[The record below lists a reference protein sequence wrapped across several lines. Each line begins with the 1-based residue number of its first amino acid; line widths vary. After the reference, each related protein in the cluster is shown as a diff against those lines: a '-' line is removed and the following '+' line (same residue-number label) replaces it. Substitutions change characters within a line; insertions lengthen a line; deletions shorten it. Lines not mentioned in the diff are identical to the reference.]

1 VSSNW
6 ENSVDDSKEQ
16 ARPNRTLGMKVGW
29 KEIRVYPCG
38 ENCWAAASTKTY
50 EDGTTDHARF
60 ARHTKDQALDALK
73 RYIQDMP

>member
-1 VSSNW
+1 
-6 ENSVDDSKEQ
+6 
-16 ARPNRTLGMKVGW
+16 
-29 KEIRVYPCG
+29 VYPCG

-60 ARHTKDQALDALK
+60 ARHTKDQALDAIK